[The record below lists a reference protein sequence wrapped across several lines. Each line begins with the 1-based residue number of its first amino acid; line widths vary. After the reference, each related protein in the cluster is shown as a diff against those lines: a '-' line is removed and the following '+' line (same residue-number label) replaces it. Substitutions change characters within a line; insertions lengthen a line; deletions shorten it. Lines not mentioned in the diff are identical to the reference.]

1 MAAVQRQ
8 QRRQPPKTLRRIMS
22 NAIGTVFIVDDVPE
36 VRSALS
42 RLLNAAGYRV
52 QAFESAESFLRDHHA
67 DTQACLLLDIGLPGL
82 SGIELQIRLRCSRG
96 AHPII
101 FLTGRGDIQTS
112 VAAMKAG
119 AVDFLTKPFDAS
131 KLFAAVD
138 KAIRHDAEQRRE
150 RTIREAIEARMMRLT
165 PRE

>member
-1 MAAVQRQ
+1 
-8 QRRQPPKTLRRIMS
+8 MS
-22 NAIGTVFIVDDVPE
+22 NEIGTVFIVDDVPE

-67 DTQACLLLDIGLPGL
+67 DTQGCLLLDIGLPGL
-82 SGIELQIRLRCSRG
+82 SGIELQIQLRRSRG

-101 FLTGRGDIQTS
+101 FLTGRGDIQTG

-119 AVDFLTKPFDAS
+119 AVDFLTKPFDAPQ
-131 KLFAAVD
+131 FD
-138 KAIRHDAEQRRE
+138 
-150 RTIREAIEARMMRLT
+150 
-165 PRE
+165 P